1 MRRRWNIET
10 GEGVHTV
17 EYRRSLFGIVRVV
30 IDGESF
36 NLGYVSR
43 LSKRSEPFRVGD
55 EQCVLMIKR
64 GGGAEIVAAD
74 CKVERLKVGT

>member
-30 IDGESF
+30 IDGSF

-64 GGGAEIVAAD
+64 GGGAEIVSAD